1 MRFLKR
7 FLVLLAVLS
16 ITACDDTDFEATWQD
31 PSTPPLD
38 LRTESIAAFLLSAN
52 EAARRSF
59 EYNLASQFN
68 KLGLEATPG
77 YELLSETDVTDKE
90 QVLADLARTGVDH
103 AIFMRIIDRE
113 QEVSYIP
120 GSVWYPGFSY
130 DPFFWRDGAFVG
142 PWGFGGPWPTYYD
155 SGYYLVNT
163 IVSVETLVYSVPNS
177 KLLWSGLSRTM
188 NPSKVDDFVEDLVAA
203 VVKEMRKT
211 GLVPRAASFVSGFA
225 LG

>member
-90 QVLADLARTGVDH
+90 QILADLARTGVDH
-103 AIFMRIIDRE
+103 AM
-113 QEVSYIP
+113 
-120 GSVWYPGFSY
+120 
-130 DPFFWRDGAFVG
+130 FFWRDGAFVG
-142 PWGFGGPWPTYYD
+142 PWGFGGPWPPYYD